1 MSGEYVAQVSNTAMG
16 RDHPKLGAAE
26 NCFNTAAGGRAV
38 HSQKCRLRFLFRSP
52 SNSASV
58 PIPSGRPTLSYRRLV
73 VLVSLL
79 LVGAAVRRAQ
89 PVSAGDEWQP
99 ISRSEEHTSELQS
112 PDHLVCRLLL
122 EKKK

>member
-16 RDHPKLGAAE
+16 RDHPTLRAAA
-26 NCFNTAAGGRAV
+26 NLFNTAAGGRAV

-79 LVGAAVRRAQ
+79 LVGAAVRR
-89 PVSAGDEWQP
+89 
-99 ISRSEEHTSELQS
+99 EHDQAAITQGR
-112 PDHLVCRLLL
+112 PPT
-122 EKKK
+122 